1 MYSETRSSLLFFY
14 MHTLLIFYISGV
26 EIFFP
31 PQQQL
36 VRISTL
42 WQRFFF
48 FLVSFF
54 SCCALSVFEHRLVY
68 FFNNL
73 WPWNLL
79 LLHVSS
85 HKAAAGLFFFIS
97 FSTCPSFC
105 NTISVSRQPI
115 AHMHILNSTEY
126 YLKCILYCVIL
137 FWLLQSC

>member
-1 MYSETRSSLLFFY
+1 MDFFSMMQLSYSLY
-14 MHTLLIFYISGV
+14 IIFICICPIGKV
-26 EIFFP
+26 FP

-36 VRISTL
+36 ICSSTL
-42 WQRFFF
+42 WQPFFF

-97 FSTCPSFC
+97 FSTCPSFVIQYPC
-105 NTISVSRQPI
+105 HVSL